1 MYKISFFCE
10 GKPQGKERPRTVR
23 KNGKVWSYTPK
34 KTKEYEE
41 KVKLAFLDNPDF
53 FGCPFVTKEYQGKV
67 SAYITAYFEMPKS
80 WPESRKFLN
89 DGKNFLKKP
98 DVDNI
103 GKSILDALNGI
114 AYQDDSQVS
123 EVHVSKK
130 YGRTAGVEV
139 EILYYNEKT

>member
-1 MYKISFFCE
+1 
-10 GKPQGKERPRTVR
+10 
-23 KNGKVWSYTPK
+23 
-34 KTKEYEE
+34 
-41 KVKLAFLDNPDF
+41 
-53 FGCPFVTKEYQGKV
+53 
-67 SAYITAYFEMPKS
+67 MPKS

-103 GKSILDALNGI
+103 GKSILDSLNGI